1 MIKRIEHLG
10 VAVSDIARS
19 EHLFTAL
26 LGRPPYKKETVK
38 GEGVLTSFYGVGE
51 SKIELVSSDDPES
64 PIGRFLEKKGE
75 GLHHVALYTDDIDGE
90 LKRLREEGFEV
101 IGEPHEGADGKR
113 VCFLHPKT
121 TNGVLF
127 ELCEDRD

>member
-10 VAVSDIARS
+10 VAVSDIERS

-26 LGRPPYKKETVK
+26 LGRSPYKKETVK
-38 GEGVLTSFYGVGE
+38 GEGVFTTFYGVGE

-64 PIGRFLEKKGE
+64 PIGRYLEKKGE
-75 GLHHVALYTDDIDGE
+75 GIHHVALYTDDIDGE
-90 LKRLREEGFEV
+90 LKRLKEEGFGV
-101 IGEPHEGADGKR
+101 IGEPHAGADGKR